1 MKGRGHRHQ
10 DAVVS
15 PASANQWSDSDPWTL
30 LRLILWSSE
39 YLEGKGLSSGRLDAE
54 YLLAHV
60 LGTGRLQLYMDF
72 ERPLKQEELNQFR
85 PLLKRRASREPLQ
98 YILGCQPFRELE
110 LSVYPGVLIPRPET
124 EQLVDEVL
132 AWFLREE
139 VDRPTALDV
148 GTGSGAIA
156 LSLAAES
163 GAKVVATDISSVA
176 LGLARSNAEA
186 AGLEALIEFREGR
199 IFEPIPATDR
209 FDAIV
214 SNPPYV
220 REVDELLL
228 EPEVLDWE
236 PREALF
242 SGKDGL
248 DVIRGLVAGA
258 FQYLRPGGLLA
269 LEVGLGQ
276 AREVALLLEDSGH
289 YTDVRIKRDH
299 ATLERFV
306 IAHVQ
311 MGDEHARAEQPLS
324 KGDV

>member
-72 ERPLKQEELNQFR
+72 ERPLEQEELNQFR

-110 LSVYPGVLIPRPET
+110 LIVRPGVLIPRPET

-132 AWFLREE
+132 DWFLSKE

-176 LGLARSNAEA
+176 LDLARSNAEA
-186 AGLEALIEFREGR
+186 AGLEALVEFREGS
-199 IFEPIPATDR
+199 IFEPIPATAR

-220 REVDELLL
+220 REKDEPLL

-248 DVIRGLVAGA
+248 DVIRDLVAGA

-276 AREVALLLEDSGH
+276 AREVALLLEDSG
-289 YTDVRIKRDH
+289 YYASVKIKRDH

-306 IAHVQ
+306 IAYMD
-311 MGDEHARAEQPLS
+311 MGDEYARAERPL
-324 KGDV
+324 

>member
-72 ERPLKQEELNQFR
+72 ERPLEQEELNQFR

-110 LSVYPGVLIPRPET
+110 LIVRPGVLIPRPET

-132 AWFLREE
+132 DWFLSKE

-176 LGLARSNAEA
+176 LDLARSNAEA
-186 AGLEALIEFREGR
+186 AGLEALVEFREGS
-199 IFEPIPATDR
+199 IFEPIPATAR

-220 REVDELLL
+220 REKDEPLL

-248 DVIRGLVAGA
+248 DVIRDLVAGA

-269 LEVGLGQ
+269 LEGGLGK
-276 AREVALLLEDSGH
+276 AREGALLLEDSG
-289 YTDVRIKRDH
+289 YYASVKIKRDH

-306 IAHVQ
+306 IAYMD
-311 MGDEHARAEQPLS
+311 MGDEYARAERPL
-324 KGDV
+324 

>member
-15 PASANQWSDSDPWTL
+15 PASADQWSDSDPWTL

-110 LSVYPGVLIPRPET
+110 LIVRPGVLIPRPET

-132 AWFLREE
+132 QWFLSEE
-139 VDRPTALDV
+139 VDRPTALDI

-176 LGLARSNAEA
+176 LDLARSNAEA
-186 AGLEALIEFREGR
+186 AGLEALVEFREGS
-199 IFEPIPATDR
+199 IFEPIPATAR

-220 REVDELLL
+220 REKDEPLL

-248 DVIRGLVAGA
+248 DVIRDLVAGA

-276 AREVALLLEDSGH
+276 AREVALLLEDSG
-289 YTDVRIKRDH
+289 YYASVKIKRDH

-306 IAHVQ
+306 IAYMD
-311 MGDEHARAEQPLS
+311 MGDEYARAERPL
-324 KGDV
+324 

>member
-15 PASANQWSDSDPWTL
+15 PASADQWSDSDPWTL

-98 YILGCQPFRELE
+98 YILGRQPFRELE
-110 LSVYPGVLIPRPET
+110 LIVRPGVLIPRPET

-132 AWFLREE
+132 DWFLSEE

-176 LGLARSNAEA
+176 LDLARSNAEA
-186 AGLEALIEFREGR
+186 AGLEALVEFREGS
-199 IFEPIPATDR
+199 IFEPIPATAR

-220 REVDELLL
+220 REKDEPLL

-248 DVIRGLVAGA
+248 DVIRDLVAGA

-276 AREVALLLEDSGH
+276 AREVALLLEDSG
-289 YTDVRIKRDH
+289 YYASVKIKRDH

-306 IAHVQ
+306 IAYMD
-311 MGDEHARAEQPLS
+311 MGDEYARAERPL
-324 KGDV
+324 

>member
-1 MKGRGHRHQ
+1 MPLSHLPQLTSGRTQIHGLCSGSFSGVQ
-10 DAVVS
+10 
-15 PASANQWSDSDPWTL
+15 NI
-30 LRLILWSSE
+30 LR
-39 YLEGKGLSSGRLDAE
+39 KGLSSGRLDAE

-60 LGTGRLQLYMDF
+60 LGTGRIQLYMDF

-98 YILGCQPFRELE
+98 YILGRQPFRELE
-110 LSVYPGVLIPRPET
+110 LIVRPGVLIPRPET

-132 AWFLREE
+132 DWFLSEE

-176 LGLARSNAEA
+176 LDLARSNAEA
-186 AGLEALIEFREGR
+186 AGLEALVEFREGS
-199 IFEPIPATDR
+199 IFEPIPATAR

-220 REVDELLL
+220 REKDEPLL

-248 DVIRGLVAGA
+248 DVIRDLVAGA

-276 AREVALLLEDSGH
+276 AREVALLLEDSG
-289 YTDVRIKRDH
+289 YYASVKIKRDH

-306 IAHVQ
+306 IAYMD
-311 MGDEHARAEQPLS
+311 MGDEYARAERPL
-324 KGDV
+324 

>member
-15 PASANQWSDSDPWTL
+15 PASADQWSDSDPWTL

-110 LSVYPGVLIPRPET
+110 LIVRPGVLIPRPET

-132 AWFLREE
+132 DRFLREE

-176 LGLARSNAEA
+176 LDLARSNAEA
-186 AGLEALIEFREGR
+186 AGLEALVEFREGS
-199 IFEPIPATDR
+199 IFEPIPATAR

-220 REVDELLL
+220 REKDEPLL

-242 SGKDGL
+242 SGNDGL
-248 DVIRGLVAGA
+248 DVIRDLVAGA

-276 AREVALLLEDSGH
+276 AREVALLLEDSG
-289 YTDVRIKRDH
+289 YYAAVKIKRDH
-299 ATLERFV
+299 AALERFV
-306 IAHVQ
+306 IAYMD
-311 MGDEHARAEQPLS
+311 MGDEDARAERSL
-324 KGDV
+324 

>member
-15 PASANQWSDSDPWTL
+15 PASVDQWSDSDPWTL

-98 YILGCQPFRELE
+98 YILGCQSFRELE
-110 LSVYPGVLIPRPET
+110 LIVRPGVLIPRPET

-132 AWFLREE
+132 DWFLREE

-176 LGLARSNAEA
+176 LDLARSNAEA
-186 AGLEALIEFREGR
+186 AGLEALVEFREGS
-199 IFEPIPATDR
+199 IFEPIPATAR

-220 REVDELLL
+220 REKDEPLL

-242 SGKDGL
+242 SGNDGL
-248 DVIRGLVAGA
+248 DVIRDLVAGA

-276 AREVALLLEDSGH
+276 AREVALLLEDSG
-289 YTDVRIKRDH
+289 YYAAVKIKRDH
-299 ATLERFV
+299 AALERFV
-306 IAHVQ
+306 IAY
-311 MGDEHARAEQPLS
+311 MDKGDEHARAKRSL
-324 KGDV
+324 

>member
-15 PASANQWSDSDPWTL
+15 PASVDQWSDSDPWTL

-98 YILGCQPFRELE
+98 YILGCQSFRELE
-110 LSVYPGVLIPRPET
+110 LIVRPGVLIPRPET

-132 AWFLREE
+132 DWFLREE

-176 LGLARSNAEA
+176 LDLARSNAEA
-186 AGLEALIEFREGR
+186 AGLEALVEFREGS
-199 IFEPIPATDR
+199 ISEPIPATAR

-214 SNPPYV
+214 STPPYV
-220 REVDELLL
+220 REKDEPLL

-242 SGKDGL
+242 SGNDGL
-248 DVIRGLVAGA
+248 DVIRDLVAGA

-276 AREVALLLEDSGH
+276 AREVALLLEDSG
-289 YTDVRIKRDH
+289 YYAAVKIKRDH
-299 ATLERFV
+299 AALERFV
-306 IAHVQ
+306 IAYMD
-311 MGDEHARAEQPLS
+311 MGDEHDRAERSL
-324 KGDV
+324 

>member
-15 PASANQWSDSDPWTL
+15 PASADQWSDSDPWTL

-72 ERPLKQEELNQFR
+72 ERPLEQEELNQFR

-98 YILGCQPFRELE
+98 YILGRQPFRELE
-110 LSVYPGVLIPRPET
+110 LIVRPGVLIPRPET

-132 AWFLREE
+132 DWFLSEE

-163 GAKVVATDISSVA
+163 GAKVVATDISNVA
-176 LGLARSNAEA
+176 LDLARSNAEA

-248 DVIRGLVAGA
+248 DVIRDLVAGA

-269 LEVGLGQ
+269 L
-276 AREVALLLEDSGH
+276 
-289 YTDVRIKRDH
+289 
-299 ATLERFV
+299 
-306 IAHVQ
+306 
-311 MGDEHARAEQPLS
+311 
-324 KGDV
+324 

>member
-1 MKGRGHRHQ
+1 MKGRGHSHQ
-10 DAVVS
+10 GAVVS
-15 PASANQWSDSDPWTL
+15 PASADQWSDSDPWTL

-98 YILGCQPFRELE
+98 YILGRQPFRELE
-110 LSVYPGVLIPRPET
+110 LIVRPGVLIPRPET

-132 AWFLREE
+132 DWFLSEE

-163 GAKVVATDISSVA
+163 GAKVVATDISNVA
-176 LGLARSNAEA
+176 LDLARSNAEA
-186 AGLEALIEFREGR
+186 AGLEALVEFREGS
-199 IFEPIPATDR
+199 IFEPIPATAR

-220 REVDELLL
+220 REKDEPLL

-248 DVIRGLVAGA
+248 DVIRDLVAGA

-276 AREVALLLEDSGH
+276 AREVALLLEDSG
-289 YTDVRIKRDH
+289 YYASVKIKRDH

-306 IAHVQ
+306 IAYMD
-311 MGDEHARAEQPLS
+311 MGDEYARAERPL
-324 KGDV
+324 

>member
-54 YLLAHV
+54 HLLAHV

-72 ERPLKQEELNQFR
+72 ERPLEQEELNQFR

-110 LSVYPGVLIPRPET
+110 LIVRPGVLIPRPET

-132 AWFLREE
+132 DWFLSKE

-176 LGLARSNAEA
+176 LDLARSNAEA
-186 AGLEALIEFREGR
+186 AGLEALVEFREGS
-199 IFEPIPATDR
+199 IFEPIPATAR

-220 REVDELLL
+220 REKDEPLL

-248 DVIRGLVAGA
+248 DVIRDLVAGA

-276 AREVALLLEDSGH
+276 AREVALLLEDSG
-289 YTDVRIKRDH
+289 YYASVKIKRDH

-306 IAHVQ
+306 IAYMD
-311 MGDEHARAEQPLS
+311 MGDEYARAERPL
-324 KGDV
+324 

>member
-72 ERPLKQEELNQFR
+72 ERPLEQEELNQFR

-110 LSVYPGVLIPRPET
+110 LIVRPGVLIPRPET

-132 AWFLREE
+132 DWFLSEG

-176 LGLARSNAEA
+176 LDLARSNAEA
-186 AGLEALIEFREGR
+186 AGLEALVEFREGS
-199 IFEPIPATDR
+199 IFEPIPATAR

-220 REVDELLL
+220 REKDEPLL

-248 DVIRGLVAGA
+248 DVIRDLVAGA

-276 AREVALLLEDSGH
+276 AREVALLLEDSG
-289 YTDVRIKRDH
+289 YYASVKIKRDH

-306 IAHVQ
+306 IAYMD
-311 MGDEHARAEQPLS
+311 MGDEYARAERPL
-324 KGDV
+324 

>member
-15 PASANQWSDSDPWTL
+15 PASANQWADSDPWTL

-72 ERPLKQEELNQFR
+72 ERPLEQEELNQFR

-110 LSVYPGVLIPRPET
+110 LIVRPGVLIPRPET

-132 AWFLREE
+132 DWFLSKE

-176 LGLARSNAEA
+176 LDLARSNAEA
-186 AGLEALIEFREGR
+186 AGLEALVEFREGS
-199 IFEPIPATDR
+199 IFEPIPATAR

-220 REVDELLL
+220 REKDEPLL

-248 DVIRGLVAGA
+248 DVIRDLVAGA

-276 AREVALLLEDSGH
+276 AREVALLLEDSG
-289 YTDVRIKRDH
+289 YYASVKIKRDH

-306 IAHVQ
+306 IAYMD
-311 MGDEHARAEQPLS
+311 MGDEYARAERPL
-324 KGDV
+324 

>member
-15 PASANQWSDSDPWTL
+15 PASADQWSDSDPWTL

-72 ERPLKQEELNQFR
+72 ERPLEQEELNQFR

-98 YILGCQPFRELE
+98 YILGRQPFRELE
-110 LSVYPGVLIPRPET
+110 LIVRPGVLIPRPET

-132 AWFLREE
+132 DWFLSEE

-176 LGLARSNAEA
+176 LDLARSNAEA
-186 AGLEALIEFREGR
+186 AGLEALVEFREGS
-199 IFEPIPATDR
+199 IFEPIPATAR

-220 REVDELLL
+220 REKDEPLL

-248 DVIRGLVAGA
+248 DVIRDLVAGA

-276 AREVALLLEDSGH
+276 AREVALLLEDSG
-289 YTDVRIKRDH
+289 YYASVKIKRDH

-306 IAHVQ
+306 IAYMD
-311 MGDEHARAEQPLS
+311 MGDEYARAERPL
-324 KGDV
+324 

>member
-15 PASANQWSDSDPWTL
+15 PASADQWSDSDPWTL

-110 LSVYPGVLIPRPET
+110 LIVRPGVLIPRPET

-132 AWFLREE
+132 QWFLSEE
-139 VDRPTALDV
+139 VDRPTALDI

-156 LSLAAES
+156 LTLAAES

-176 LGLARSNAEA
+176 LDLARSNAEA
-186 AGLEALIEFREGR
+186 AGLEALVEFREGS
-199 IFEPIPATDR
+199 IFEPIPATAR

-220 REVDELLL
+220 REKDEPLL

-248 DVIRGLVAGA
+248 DVIRDLVAGA

-276 AREVALLLEDSGH
+276 AREVALLLEDSG
-289 YTDVRIKRDH
+289 YYASVKIKRDH

-306 IAHVQ
+306 IAYMD
-311 MGDEHARAEQPLS
+311 MGDEYARAERPL
-324 KGDV
+324 

>member
-15 PASANQWSDSDPWTL
+15 PASADQWSDSDPWTL

-54 YLLAHV
+54 HLLAHV

-110 LSVYPGVLIPRPET
+110 LIVRPGVLIPRPET

-132 AWFLREE
+132 QWFLSEE
-139 VDRPTALDV
+139 VDRPTALDI

-176 LGLARSNAEA
+176 LDLARSNAEA
-186 AGLEALIEFREGR
+186 AGLEALVEFREGS
-199 IFEPIPATDR
+199 IFEPIPATAR

-220 REVDELLL
+220 REKDEPLL

-248 DVIRGLVAGA
+248 DVIRDLVAGA

-276 AREVALLLEDSGH
+276 AREVALLLEDSG
-289 YTDVRIKRDH
+289 YYASVKIKRDH

-306 IAHVQ
+306 IAYMD
-311 MGDEHARAEQPLS
+311 MGDEYARAERPL
-324 KGDV
+324 